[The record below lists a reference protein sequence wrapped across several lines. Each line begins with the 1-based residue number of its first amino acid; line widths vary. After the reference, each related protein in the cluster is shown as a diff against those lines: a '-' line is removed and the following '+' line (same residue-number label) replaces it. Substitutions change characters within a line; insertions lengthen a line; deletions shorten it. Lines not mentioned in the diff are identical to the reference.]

1 VTLENRA
8 EEVSAGA
15 AAGSGE
21 AGAALARR
29 REEVTRSF
37 AESAELHRRLAD
49 TCAGPVVEAAD
60 IIQRSLRRG
69 GKVLLF
75 GNGGSASDAQHVAA
89 ELVGRFARE
98 RAPLPAI
105 ALTTDTSAL
114 TAIANDYGFEE
125 VFARQVRALG
135 RPGDVAVAI
144 STSGNSP
151 NVLRGAEAAR
161 EMGMTVVALTGAGG
175 GALAAASDLCV
186 NVPSDDTPRIQECHL
201 TVEHVLCEAVENFL
215 FPE

>member
-1 VTLENRA
+1 
-8 EEVSAGA
+8 
-15 AAGSGE
+15 
-21 AGAALARR
+21 
-29 REEVTRSF
+29 
-37 AESAELHRRLAD
+37 
-49 TCAGPVVEAAD
+49 
-60 IIQRSLRRG
+60 
-69 GKVLLF
+69 VLLF